1 MSKLSEQTT
10 VQARVL
16 ADAQEIGWSLVT
28 KAEIL
33 AVLRSIPTRTTLHLK
48 RSLLESV
55 ISEVE
60 SNS

>member
-28 KAEIL
+28 KGEIL